1 MSLTV
6 SGELA
11 WNKLDGRQPS
21 KTNPTRV
28 LYQVTA
34 TAAGAAPTKAAT
46 RRYYMF
52 VTMATLDCIL
62 FYGRCN
68 GNSSLIRLRQ
78 HHSRILFKL
87 AGPRAS

>member
-1 MSLTV
+1 M
-6 SGELA
+6 EQA
-11 WNKLDGRQPS
+11 GRPATIQDQPLS
-21 KTNPTRV
+21 FGLLRTLRTRV

-34 TAAGAAPTKAAT
+34 TAAGAAPTKAAA
-46 RRYYMF
+46 RRYYML

-62 FYGRCN
+62 LYGRCN